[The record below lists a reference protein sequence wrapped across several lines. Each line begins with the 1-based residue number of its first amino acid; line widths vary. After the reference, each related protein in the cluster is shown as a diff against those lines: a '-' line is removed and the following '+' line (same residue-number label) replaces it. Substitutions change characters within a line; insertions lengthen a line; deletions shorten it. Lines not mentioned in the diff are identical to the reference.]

1 MWWPHT
7 HTGTGNYREEKRK
20 EFLPEFPS
28 SKLCDKLK
36 PSEGGDWERPQ
47 TIYLIFSSS
56 FSVWLF
62 FRVWN
67 EIFLPLISR
76 ADRWWF
82 SFHELCI
89 SIFLISRGRKYF
101 LVLIILSLR
110 AKGAIFITHRR
121 KQKVRN
127 RQKMSFEKESFG
139 NFMLRG
145 GLIFFLSLP
154 RGHSCKLRP

>member
-1 MWWPHT
+1 MDSITRVRLKREALWQIEAIRT
-7 HTGTGNYREEKRK
+7 RRLGTTANNLFD
-20 EFLPEFPS
+20 FLFFV
-28 SKLCDKLK
+28 LCLA
-36 PSEGGDWERPQ
+36 
-47 TIYLIFSSS
+47 
-56 FSVWLF
+56 F

-154 RGHSCKLRP
+154 RGHSCKAREGP